1 MIKFNELTPELEG
14 EFEFV
19 ALITA
24 KENRPTKSGK
34 DFLDMELTTR
44 EGILKAKKWT
54 ITESDKA
61 LKIGNVIEGTAKV
74 NMFQGQMSLIISDM
88 RKVDIEPSEFKL
100 TVIEPLDDLVEE
112 FYSYIK
118 KIKNSQLKEIINDLL
133 ESDEVK
139 NKFFD
144 HPAAKACHHA
154 EENGL
159 LYHTTR
165 MLRAADGLC
174 DCYNRVAK
182 VVDKDLVLTAIVF
195 HDVGKVKEMEK
206 TPAGNG
212 EYTKY
217 SLIGHIVMGAMKVNE
232 YMIKGMLDEEL
243 AFQLEHIILAHHGKL
258 EYGSPVLPATPE
270 AVLVNKIDDL
280 DAKMFAV
287 QNDILR
293 LRPGEL
299 AKDSDYGLDGA
310 HAYNPPRM

>member
-1 MIKFNELTPELEG
+1 MTKFNEITTETEG
-14 EFEFV
+14 DFEFV

-34 DFLDMELTTR
+34 DFLDLELTTK

-54 ITESDKA
+54 VLESDKN
-61 LKIGNVIEGTAKV
+61 LKVGDSVEGIAKV
-74 NMFQGQMSLIISDM
+74 NVYQGQLSLVISEM
-88 RKVDIEPSEFKL
+88 KKVAIDPSEFKL
-100 TVIEPLDDLVEE
+100 TVIEPVDDLIEE
-112 FYSYIK
+112 FYEYIN
-118 KIKNSQLKEIINDLL
+118 KIQNSQLKNIVNDVL
-133 ESDEVK
+133 ESDEVRD
-139 NKFFD
+139 KFFD

-165 MLRAADGLC
+165 MLRAADCLC

-182 VVDKDLVLTAIVF
+182 VVDKDLVLTAIIF
-195 HDVGKVKEMEK
+195 HDIGKVQEMEK

-217 SLIGHIVMGAMKVNE
+217 SLIGHIVMGAMKINE
-232 YMIKGMLDEEL
+232 YCFKGMIDKEL

-258 EYGSPVLPATPE
+258 EYGSPVLPSTPE
-270 AVLVNKIDDL
+270 AILVSKIDDL

-293 LRPGEL
+293 LRPGEM
-299 AKDSDYGLDGA
+299 AKDLNYGLDGA
-310 HAYNPPRM
+310 HTYNPPRE